1 MKNIIYFIF
10 IWIPFVCSAQTY
22 RYISTADGLSNQ
34 KIYRIQ
40 KDRQGYMWFLT
51 HQGIDRY
58 NGKEIK
64 HYRLTDPYTRFDPQ
78 TSQDWIYI
86 DRNGSLWVIGKK
98 GRIFQYDSTYDRFN
112 MVYKLSEKQRK
123 KPSPDIEY
131 GYLDHQDRI
140 WLCNK
145 DSITLYDIRTK
156 QTSSIL
162 CKKHD
167 HQTITTVEQTDSTHF
182 FIGTNKGLFHTEL
195 KGRILRHVPCATID
209 SISIPINELYF
220 HPSSRKLF
228 IGTFRKGII
237 IHDMIHHE
245 KLYSDS
251 SLNDVN
257 VTCITNLDKQNVLV
271 ATDGQGVYRIHTDS
285 CHLIPY
291 ITANYQSHNEMNG
304 NNINDIYV
312 DDKQRIWLSNYPNG
326 ITIRDNRY
334 AHYKWIKHSI
344 GNLQSLIN
352 DQVYSIIEDHDG
364 DLWFATSN
372 GISLYRSQTGT
383 WHSFTSSF
391 QHKQGNRN
399 HIFLALCEVSPGII
413 WASGYAS
420 GIYQINK
427 ENLSTEY
434 FSLSSFFGQ
443 NVQPDQ
449 YIRAIKKDST
459 GHIWSGG
466 YYNLKRMDL
475 KNKKLRL
482 YTELSSITCIIE
494 KDKDYMWIGTT
505 RGLYLLNKKSG
516 DYQFMNLPVESMYI
530 SALCQTGENLY
541 IGTSGSGL
549 LIYNITDHTYIHYH
563 TENCAL
569 ISNNIY
575 VIVPKPDGNILL
587 ATENEIVNFFP
598 QNSRFHN
605 WTKEQGLISATFN
618 AGAGILRKNNQI
630 ILGSNNG
637 AIEFPANMQL
647 PSPQV
652 SRPLILSDF
661 RVSYQTVF
669 PGDENSPL
677 KMDINQTKTL
687 RLEYDQNNFSLKV
700 SSINYDY
707 PSNILYLWKLEGFY
721 NEWDRLSSD
730 GRIHFTKLTPGKYT
744 LHIRSVSNEEKYKT
758 YEERKIR
765 IIIEPPLWRSTWAI
779 VLYLILLALATI
791 IIYRII
797 TLRRQKNISDEKT
810 RFFIN
815 TAHDIRTPLT
825 MIKAP
830 LQEITEKKQADAD
843 GMKNINISLK
853 NIDTLLHLTTNLI
866 NFEKVDTDS
875 SELYIAEYE
884 LNSYVTELYHSFLE
898 YACLK
903 NVHFNYNVEFSYLNV
918 WFDKEKMDSILQNI
932 VSNALK
938 YTPEGG
944 NVHIV
949 AYENKNTW
957 NIEIKDTG
965 IGVPACEQKKL
976 FKSYFRG
983 SNAVNMKVTGSGI
996 GLMLTYK
1003 LVKLHHGKI
1012 TLNSTE
1018 GKGTCLKISFPKGKQ
1033 HFKKAHLLL
1042 PDQKEVSIQTPRNII
1057 SFFQK
1062 ENNSNEQENEAA
1074 KKKQPRILVVED
1086 NDDLRIFL
1094 KNILSETY
1102 RVESCNN
1109 GKEALVIVREF
1120 NPALILSDMMMPE
1133 MGGDELCISIKENI
1147 ETSHI
1152 PIILLTALGDE
1163 KSMLKG
1169 LQAGADDYI
1178 AKPFSVELLK
1188 ASISNL
1194 LANRNLLRNK
1204 YSNLEM
1210 MEIELPLTN
1219 GNLSSKEWEFIAAV
1233 KKNIEKNIAN
1243 ANFNV
1248 DTLCAMHNMSR
1259 SSFFNKLKALTG
1271 KSPSEQIRFIRLQ
1284 RASRLLQEGYT
1295 PVEVAD
1301 MCGFCDAKYFREVF
1315 KKHSNENPSDHRK
1328 KAGEKRKQ

>member
-1 MKNIIYFIF
+1 M
-10 IWIPFVCSAQTY
+10 
-22 RYISTADGLSNQ
+22 
-34 KIYRIQ
+34 
-40 KDRQGYMWFLT
+40 
-51 HQGIDRY
+51 
-58 NGKEIK
+58 
-64 HYRLTDPYTRFDPQ
+64 
-78 TSQDWIYI
+78 
-86 DRNGSLWVIGKK
+86 
-98 GRIFQYDSTYDRFN
+98 
-112 MVYKLSEKQRK
+112 
-123 KPSPDIEY
+123 
-131 GYLDHQDRI
+131 
-140 WLCNK
+140 
-145 DSITLYDIRTK
+145 
-156 QTSSIL
+156 
-162 CKKHD
+162 KKH
-167 HQTITTVEQTDSTHF
+167 VF
-182 FIGTNKGLFHTEL
+182 L
-195 KGRILRHVPCATID
+195 
-209 SISIPINELYF
+209 SIP
-220 HPSSRKLF
+220 R
-228 IGTFRKGII
+228 
-237 IHDMIHHE
+237 MI
-245 KLYSDS
+245 S
-251 SLNDVN
+251 
-257 VTCITNLDKQNVLV
+257 VL
-271 ATDGQGVYRIHTDS
+271 
-285 CHLIPY
+285 
-291 ITANYQSHNEMNG
+291 
-304 NNINDIYV
+304 
-312 DDKQRIWLSNYPNG
+312 
-326 ITIRDNRY
+326 
-334 AHYKWIKHSI
+334 
-344 GNLQSLIN
+344 
-352 DQVYSIIEDHDG
+352 
-364 DLWFATSN
+364 
-372 GISLYRSQTGT
+372 
-383 WHSFTSSF
+383 
-391 QHKQGNRN
+391 
-399 HIFLALCEVSPGII
+399 
-413 WASGYAS
+413 
-420 GIYQINK
+420 
-427 ENLSTEY
+427 
-434 FSLSSFFGQ
+434 
-443 NVQPDQ
+443 
-449 YIRAIKKDST
+449 
-459 GHIWSGG
+459 
-466 YYNLKRMDL
+466 
-475 KNKKLRL
+475 
-482 YTELSSITCIIE
+482 
-494 KDKDYMWIGTT
+494 
-505 RGLYLLNKKSG
+505 
-516 DYQFMNLPVESMYI
+516 
-530 SALCQTGENLY
+530 
-541 IGTSGSGL
+541 
-549 LIYNITDHTYIHYH
+549 
-563 TENCAL
+563 
-569 ISNNIY
+569 
-575 VIVPKPDGNILL
+575 
-587 ATENEIVNFFP
+587 
-598 QNSRFHN
+598 
-605 WTKEQGLISATFN
+605 
-618 AGAGILRKNNQI
+618 
-630 ILGSNNG
+630 
-637 AIEFPANMQL
+637 
-647 PSPQV
+647 
-652 SRPLILSDF
+652 
-661 RVSYQTVF
+661 
-669 PGDENSPL
+669 
-677 KMDINQTKTL
+677 
-687 RLEYDQNNFSLKV
+687 
-700 SSINYDY
+700 
-707 PSNILYLWKLEGFY
+707 
-721 NEWDRLSSD
+721 
-730 GRIHFTKLTPGKYT
+730 
-744 LHIRSVSNEEKYKT
+744 
-758 YEERKIR
+758 
-765 IIIEPPLWRSTWAI
+765 
-779 VLYLILLALATI
+779 
-791 IIYRII
+791 
-797 TLRRQKNISDEKT
+797 
-810 RFFIN
+810 
-815 TAHDIRTPLT
+815 LT

-957 NIEIKDTG
+957 NIEVKDTG

-1074 KKKQPRILVVED
+1074 KKKQPRILVVEA

-1233 KKNIEKNIAN
+1233 RKNIEKNIAN

-1315 KKHSNENPSDHRK
+1315 KKHFNENPSDHRK